1 MGTYLT
7 LKRLGKADCGE
18 RMTQAESRKVQLDML
33 DSLASFCDKNGLR
46 YFLSTELYWG
56 QFCVTDLFLGRMT

>member
-33 DSLASFCDKNGLR
+33 DS
-46 YFLSTELYWG
+46 
-56 QFCVTDLFLGRMT
+56 

>member
-33 DSLASFCDKNGLR
+33 DSLLVQRLQD
-46 YFLSTELYWG
+46 LY
-56 QFCVTDLFLGRMT
+56 M